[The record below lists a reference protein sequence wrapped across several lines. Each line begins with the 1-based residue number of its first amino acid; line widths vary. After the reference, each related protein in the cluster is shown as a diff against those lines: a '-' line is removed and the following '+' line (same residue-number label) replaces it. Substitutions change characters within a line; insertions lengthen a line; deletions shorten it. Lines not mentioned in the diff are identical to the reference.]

1 MKKALLIAVTLVT
14 FAGLSGAQTSVSQE
28 VTALGSFGLASSDQS
43 IDSGEAGAYA
53 YQKNGTSTNVNVTFT
68 SKVPYFYDLAVKL
81 NSKGRIGSG
90 YVPLQLV
97 PASAQSFAITVDSAW
112 GRLNALTIVGLAD
125 PFDLY
130 VMAGKYQSSASNLHR
145 VTLYG
150 TESVLNMVKTANTLN
165 TGVELTYKVIDP
177 EAAPGSVPTM
187 VSVQAVS
194 ALVSDEGVPRLYD
207 TDGSQ
212 SNHGKAVIGK
222 YAPQLFANVKLTN
235 FALPFG
241 TLAAEGVYAMNGA
254 GIYSGNSAGL
264 SALVT
269 TTLVPDLIT
278 LPVGLGLAYYEKNID
293 VLSGSI
299 GTDIADKTV
308 DFRDALRLGL
318 GAGFRYL
325 VPDELG
331 IDANLGASFTQLS
344 HIYRDPITL
353 MGLSLDG
360 KVTLAGS
367 YFVGCGAIVGTISDV
382 VWKTK
387 ADVASIYDDYR
398 KTFKMA
404 ENLGYEAYAG
414 LNLGTKG
421 SLVLGINN
429 NKGLAMNYGL
439 ESLRDGEYKFRQKG
453 TASADKLYETS
464 AVYLKAT
471 FKL

>member
-1 MKKALLIAVTLVT
+1 M
-14 FAGLSGAQTSVSQE
+14 
-28 VTALGSFGLASSDQS
+28 
-43 IDSGEAGAYA
+43 
-53 YQKNGTSTNVNVTFT
+53 
-68 SKVPYFYDLAVKL
+68 AVKL
-81 NSKGRIGSG
+81 NTKGRIGSG

-112 GRLNALTIVGLAD
+112 GKLNALNILGLAD

-130 VMAGKYQSSASNLHR
+130 VMAGKYQSSATNLHR

-150 TESVLNMVKTANTLN
+150 TESVVNMVKTANTLN
-165 TGVELTYKVIDP
+165 AGLELTYKVVDP
-177 EAAPGSVPTM
+177 EAIPGSVPTLF
-187 VSVQAVS
+187 SVQAVS
-194 ALVSDEGVPRLYD
+194 ALVTDEGVARLYD

-222 YAPQLFANVKLTN
+222 YAPQLFANVKVTN
-235 FALPFG
+235 LILPFG

-254 GIYSGNSAGL
+254 GIYSGNSVGA

-269 TTLVPDLIT
+269 TTLVPDLIS
-278 LPVGLGLAYYEKNID
+278 LPVGLGVAYYEKNID

-308 DFRDALRLGL
+308 DFRDALRFGW

-325 VPDELG
+325 VADELA
-331 IDANLGASFTQLS
+331 IDANLGGSFTQLS
-344 HIYRDPITL
+344 HIYRDPIGL
-353 MGLSLDG
+353 LGLSVDG
-360 KVTLAGS
+360 KVTVAGS
-367 YFVGCGAIVGTISDV
+367 YFVGCGAIAGTLSDV

-398 KTFKMA
+398 KTFKPGD
-404 ENLGYEAYAG
+404 NFGYEAYAG

-421 SLVLGINN
+421 SLVLGMNN

-453 TASADKLYETS
+453 TASADKLYETC
-464 AVYLKAT
+464 AVYLKAS